1 MRELPTNGCG
11 SVFPNRGLVFS
22 LIAEPARPTSHDE
35 AYVGSLWSVPSIDT
49 GVKETITLRFLCTAT
64 ISFRSHSKTQHTV
77 LIKDN
82 NQTCE
87 TWLQCEI
94 TQRWTW
100 LTGIWTTYMEENDN
114 SSLQEEVRVRSDRY
128 INLPPCS
135 YSITAEVT
143 NFAINAAV
151 RSIKLVSTSILNA
164 I

>member
-11 SVFPNRGLVFS
+11 SVFPNRGLVFLLS
-22 LIAEPARPTSHDE
+22 LNRLDQPLMMKRMWARYGPFQALIPASKKPSHC
-35 AYVGSLWSVPSIDT
+35 AS
-49 GVKETITLRFLCTAT
+49 FCTAT

-87 TWLQCEI
+87 TWLQGEI

-151 RSIKLVSTSILNA
+151 RSIKLVSTSTLNA